1 MNIITALRKGIGLA
15 SRHWRA
21 LLVVYVFNLALA
33 GAAAVPVF
41 RAIDAELSHTE
52 SAEQMAEGFDW
63 LWFEEFRASRNPGEE
78 LSVSLAPWQQGLAP
92 LIVNFERYVRGS
104 LRRDLPSP
112 LIWLGILYLLITTF
126 LTGGILGLF
135 AEEDVRFSLRFFFDR
150 AGRYFIILLGIL
162 VVATLAYW
170 LLWDVIGTA
179 WRGLV
184 ANVRGEATT
193 EWTPVLLDWLG
204 ALILVIAAFLFGR
217 FLPAQ
222 PGKGAGAL
230 LPYHT
235 VSRPDRAV
243 LWSARE
249 VGRRGIDR
257 PADRHG
263 PGSAGLYPGFYM
275 DPDGL
280 PGRAAL
286 PLQGCVI
293 CSDQCQKPRKT
304 PTLIPIP
311 DRSSLGESGIFSP
324 FTSSF
329 PDPIPPIL

>member
-1 MNIITALRKGIGLA
+1 MSIITALRKGIGLA

-63 LWFEEFRASRNPGEE
+63 LWFEEFRASRNPGDE

-92 LIVNFERYVRGS
+92 LIANFERYVRGS

-170 LLWDVIGTA
+170 LLWDVIGMA

-204 ALILVIAAFLFGR
+204 ALILVIAAFFIHMVMDYARIAGVAWEKLGLF
-217 FLPAQ
+217 P
-222 PGKGAGAL
+222 AL
-230 LPYHT
+230 L
-235 VSRPDRAV
+235 
-243 LWSARE
+243 
-249 VGRRGIDR
+249 
-257 PADRHG
+257 
-263 PGSAGLYPGFYM
+263 GSAGFCLHNLGKALGLFY
-275 DPDGL
+275 L
-280 PGRAAL
+280 TTLLAAL
-286 PLQGCVI
+286 IALAYGLLVRLGGGASTGQLIVMALVQQGFILASIWIRMVYLGGQLSFYKGVLSVPI
-293 CSDQCQKPRKT
+293 SVRNPGKPR
-304 PTLIPIP
+304 P
-311 DRSSLGESGIFSP
+311 
-324 FTSSF
+324 
-329 PDPIPPIL
+329 